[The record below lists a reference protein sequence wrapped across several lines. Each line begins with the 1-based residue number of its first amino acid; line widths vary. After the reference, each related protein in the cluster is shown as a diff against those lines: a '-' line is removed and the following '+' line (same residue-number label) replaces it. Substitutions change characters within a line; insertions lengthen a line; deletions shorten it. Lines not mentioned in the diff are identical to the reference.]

1 MDNEGDRPQ
10 PKFRIGQVV
19 IMESL
24 KRPMP
29 VTILDIMWHD
39 GWFYRFNRRN
49 WASEHMLG
57 EQEEH

>member
-1 MDNEGDRPQ
+1 
-10 PKFRIGQVV
+10 
-19 IMESL
+19 MESL